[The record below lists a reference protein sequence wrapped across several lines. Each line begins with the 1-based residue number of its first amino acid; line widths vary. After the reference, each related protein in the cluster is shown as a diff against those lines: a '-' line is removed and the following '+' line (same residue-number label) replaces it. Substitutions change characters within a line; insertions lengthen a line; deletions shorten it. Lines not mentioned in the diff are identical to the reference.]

1 MDTVVIDGKR
11 YTSEEVQA
19 LFLDDDDGDISDA
32 KTIDSNHDSDSDYD
46 IQCENPIPENTR
58 IEDPGPSTVT
68 ITDISDQN
76 PVPTVVNSDDEETD
90 IFDGPSRYTYSKNR
104 YKWSKIPPTT
114 GRTRSHNII
123 VHLPGLKGAARNCVE
138 KTPYSFWN
146 LLIDDDIINII
157 VECTNEKIS
166 ELSFSYGNTAS
177 FVEHTN
183 FLEIKA
189 LFGLLYL
196 TSVFKS
202 NHEDVEGLFAND
214 GTGRD
219 IFRATMSVKRFLFL
233 LAALRF
239 DSVATRNERLNDKL
253 RYISEVF
260 NRFIENCK
268 KCYIPGDCL
277 TVDEML
283 VGFRGRCSFRVY
295 IKSKP
300 NKYGLK
306 VMCLCD
312 SKTHYLLN
320 AFIYAGKMEAPNP
333 QKLSVPTLSVL
344 NLIDPIKN
352 TGRNITGDNWFT
364 SIELVDKLLAQ
375 KLTYVGTV
383 RKNKKEIPSYII
395 PDKKD
400 APCSSKFVF
409 TSSKTM
415 VSSVTKQNRYVLLL
429 SSMHHDN
436 KIDDISKK
444 PDIVHFYNS
453 TKSGVDSL
461 DQKCSAY
468 NTGRRTRR
476 WPCAMWYAIMNI
488 ASVNSFT
495 LFQAG
500 TDSNMTRRQFTLTL
514 GRSMLE
520 AHMQRRLTQSRLPRE
535 IPIIIRKI
543 LKLDDESVPPTTEP
557 RVVTQRQQETSRK
570 RRRCYI
576 CPSSTDNKYST
587 VCDTCQN
594 PVCKNHSNQLIKC
607 LNCKKE

>member
-1 MDTVVIDGKR
+1 MDSIVIDGKR
-11 YTSEEVQA
+11 YTSEEAQA
-19 LFLDDDDGDISDA
+19 FFLNDDDGDISDSQ
-32 KTIDSNHDSDSDYD
+32 TIDSDHDSDPEYD
-46 IQCENPIPENTR
+46 ITGDIPENIR
-58 IEDPGPSTVT
+58 ADDLGPST
-68 ITDISDQN
+68 IQDISDQN
-76 PVPTVVNSDDEETD
+76 PTLSVVNSDDEESD
-90 IFDGPSRYTYSKNR
+90 SFQEKSRYVYSKNR

-114 GRTRSHNII
+114 GRTRSHNI
-123 VHLPGLKGAARNCVE
+123 VMHLPGLKPAAKNCAE
-138 KTPYSFWN
+138 KSPYNFWN
-146 LLIDDDIINII
+146 LLIDDDIIIII

-166 ELSFSYGNTAS
+166 ELSYSYGSTAS
-177 FVEHTN
+177 FVEHTDY
-183 FLEIKA
+183 LEIKA

-219 IFRATMSVKRFLFL
+219 IFRATMSLKRFLFL

-239 DSVATRNERLNDKL
+239 DSQATRNERINDKL

-260 NRFIENCK
+260 NKFIENCK
-268 KCYIPGDCL
+268 KCYIPGDSL

-320 AFIYAGKMEAPNP
+320 AFIYAGKTEVPNP

-344 NLIDPIKN
+344 SLIDPVKK

-364 SIELVDKLLAQ
+364 SIELVDQLLAQ
-375 KLTYVGTV
+375 NLTYVGTV
-383 RKNKKEIPSYII
+383 RKNKKEIPPYII

-400 APCSSKFVF
+400 APGSSKFVF

-415 VSSVTKQNRYVLLL
+415 VSSVTKQNKYVLLL
-429 SSMHHDN
+429 SSMHHDD
-436 KIDDISKK
+436 KTDDTVRK
-444 PDIVHFYNS
+444 PDIMLFYNS

-461 DQKCSAY
+461 DQKCSSY
-468 NTGRRTRR
+468 NTSRRTRR

-488 ASVNSFT
+488 ASVNSFI

-500 TDSNMTRRQFTLTL
+500 TESDMTRRQFVITL
-514 GRSMLE
+514 GTSMINE
-520 AHMQRRLTQSRLPRE
+520 HMQRRLTQSRLPRE
-535 IPIIIRKI
+535 IPVIIRKI
-543 LKLDDESVPPTTEP
+543 LKLDDESVMPIEEP
-557 RVVTQRQQETSRK
+557 RLVTEREQKPSRK

-576 CPSSTDNKYST
+576 CPSSKDNKHST
-587 VCDTCQN
+587 ICDTCQN
-594 PVCKNHSNQLIKC
+594 HVCKNHSRQLLKC
-607 LNCKKE
+607 SNCYKK